1 MDEDKMNNLIDFENR
16 ERVENLS
23 QKVSLLKNVR
33 SFTYSMKKSQINC
46 LLSLYAIDIEQETK
60 RHNKLLNNM
69 VRRGLRFE
77 FRILK
82 EY

>member
-1 MDEDKMNNLIDFENR
+1 MNFGIFFSDKMNNLIDFENR

-46 LLSLYAIDIEQETK
+46 LLSLVY
-60 RHNKLLNNM
+60 
-69 VRRGLRFE
+69 
-77 FRILK
+77 
-82 EY
+82 